1 MDNYIDI
8 QNLYK
13 VYSRG
18 RSKFNAL
25 ADINLKIG
33 TGMFGLLGP
42 NGAGK
47 TTMMRILATLLKPT
61 SGKVSIYGYDL
72 FKNRKNI
79 RRLLGY
85 LPQEFGVYPHLYA
98 QEFLDYIA
106 RLNGLK
112 DRKARKE
119 EVNRIMELTKL
130 EDLKNRK
137 VKTFSGGMVRRLGI
151 AQALIGSP
159 RLLIVDEPTTGLDP
173 EERIR
178 FRNLL
183 SEISSQ
189 VAIILSTHIVNDI
202 SSTCNNLAII
212 HLGKIAYWDNP
223 EKLLNNARG
232 KTWILKIGHDELAHL
247 KENVGVISMV
257 MQPDHVEVRA
267 VADEVNGF
275 SAENVEPNLEDAYIY
290 FMEIQTGTKLHE
302 YEELYNTQAN

>member
-1 MDNYIDI
+1 MDNYIEI

-13 VYSRG
+13 VYSQG
-18 RSKFNAL
+18 RSKFTAL
-25 ADINLKIG
+25 EDINLKID

-61 SGKVSIYGYDL
+61 SGSISIYGYDL

-85 LPQEFGVYPHLYA
+85 LPQEFGVYPQLYA

-112 DRKARKE
+112 NRKARKA
-119 EVNRIMELTKL
+119 EVDRIMALTKL

-151 AQALIGSP
+151 AQALVGSP

-223 EKLLNNARG
+223 AKLLNNARG
-232 KTWILKIGHDELAHL
+232 KTWILKIAHDELAHL

-257 MQPDHVEVRA
+257 MQPDHVEVRV

-275 SAENVEPNLEDAYIY
+275 AAENVEPNLEDAYIY

>member
-13 VYSRG
+13 VYSHG
-18 RSKFNAL
+18 RSKFTAL
-25 ADINLKIG
+25 EDINLKIG

-61 SGKVSIYGYDL
+61 SGSVSIYGYDL

-85 LPQEFGVYPHLYA
+85 LPQEFGVYPYLYA

-112 DRKARKE
+112 DRKTRKV
-119 EVNRIMELTKL
+119 EVERIMELTKL
-130 EDLKNRK
+130 GDLKNRK

-151 AQALIGSP
+151 AQALVGSP

-202 SSTCNNLAII
+202 SSTCSNLAII

-223 EKLLNNARG
+223 AKLLNNARG
-232 KTWILKIGHDELAHL
+232 KTWILKIAHDELAHL

-257 MQPDHVEVRA
+257 MQPDHVEVRV

-275 SAENVEPNLEDAYIY
+275 AAENVEPNLEDAYIY

-302 YEELYNTQAN
+302 YEELYSTQAN

>member
-1 MDNYIDI
+1 MDNYIEI

-13 VYSRG
+13 VYSQG
-18 RSKFNAL
+18 RSKFTAL
-25 ADINLKIG
+25 EDINLKID

-47 TTMMRILATLLKPT
+47 TTMMKILATLLKPT
-61 SGKVSIYGYDL
+61 SGSVSIYGYDL

-85 LPQEFGVYPHLYA
+85 LPQEFGVYPQLYA

-106 RLNGLK
+106 RLNGMK
-112 DRKARKE
+112 NRKARKA
-119 EVNRIMELTKL
+119 EVDRIMALTKL

-151 AQALIGSP
+151 AQALVGSP

-223 EKLLNNARG
+223 AKLLNNARG
-232 KTWILKIGHDELAHL
+232 KTWILKIAHDELAHL

-257 MQPDHVEVRA
+257 MQPDHVEVRV